1 MRRGAP
7 HGDGMRARELGT
19 LATILSDT
27 ERGREARLEGLALFG
42 AAAGSYLLVLALGAA
57 KTAGWL

>member
-1 MRRGAP
+1 
-7 HGDGMRARELGT
+7 MRARELGP

-27 ERGREARLEGLALFG
+27 EKGREARLEGLALFG

-57 KTAGWL
+57 KTAGWF